1 LPESTE
7 GDKDGKEGIMPA
19 GFQLTILEGD
29 KKEKI
34 YPIEKL
40 PVKIGRMSDNDIV
53 LKDSLISRYHAVISM
68 KDRAFFIEDL
78 ASKNGTFVNNVRISS
93 RKLNA
98 GDRITIGKN
107 IILFDSAQKPVFSDD
122 DELECTTIKPAKTIL
137 KDIADK
143 AIDFSSSEVVEI
155 LKSRNEIL
163 NAIYQLSKSILRI
176 SVFEKIL
183 ELTVDAILK
192 NIPTV
197 ERVYILIKKTAAGP
211 AVPVFHKAVDGIS
224 NPNDKLMISETIVNR
239 VMNDEI
245 SLLVSDAKR
254 DVRFRE
260 SESII
265 LYGIR
270 SAMCVPLLGE
280 KSVRGALYV
289 DVLKGKKQFSQSDL
303 QLLTTIANL
312 AAISLEEANLRDK
325 IQRET
330 EARQSLM
337 RYHSPQVVEK
347 IIKDKGD
354 IKVNEM
360 MITVLFIDIKDFTHR
375 AESIG
380 PLETVKL
387 LNEYFDIITDIV
399 FQYNGSIDKFI
410 GDAAMAMFGAP
421 YSSVDY
427 TEKAVRAAI
436 DIHRELKKLNKYDVR
451 IGINTGPAV
460 IGNIGSAKRMEY
472 TSVGDTVNVASRL
485 EKMAPP
491 GKIYIGETTYEYIKD
506 IFKTRPVIKQTVKGK
521 TMEVNVYEVLV

>member
-1 LPESTE
+1 
-7 GDKDGKEGIMPA
+7 
-19 GFQLTILEGD
+19 
-29 KKEKI
+29 
-34 YPIEKL
+34 
-40 PVKIGRMSDNDIV
+40 
-53 LKDSLISRYHAVISM
+53 
-68 KDRAFFIEDL
+68 
-78 ASKNGTFVNNVRISS
+78 VRVSS
-93 RKLNA
+93 RRLNA

-107 IILFDSAQKPVFSDD
+107 VILFDSGQKPFFSES
-122 DELECTTIKPAKTIL
+122 DELEYTTIKPAKTLL
-137 KDIADK
+137 KDITDK
-143 AIDFSSSEVVEI
+143 AIDYSSSEIVEI
-155 LKSRNEIL
+155 LRSRNEIL

-183 ELTVDAILK
+183 ELTAEAIFK
-192 NIPTV
+192 NIPAA
-197 ERVYILIKKTAAGP
+197 ERVYILIKHTAAGS
-211 AVPVFHKAVDGIS
+211 AVPVFHKTIDGMS
-224 NPNDKLMISETIVNR
+224 DADDTLMISETIVNR
-239 VMNDEI
+239 VINEEI
-245 SLLVSDAKR
+245 SLLVADAKR

-289 DVLKGKKQFSQSDL
+289 DVLKQRKQFAQNDL

-325 IQRET
+325 IRRET

-347 IIKDKGD
+347 IINDKGD

-360 MITVLFIDIKDFTHR
+360 MITVLFIDIRDFTR
-375 AESIG
+375 LAESVG

-387 LNEYFDIITDIV
+387 LNEYFDIITDTV
-399 FQYNGSIDKFI
+399 FRYNGSIDKFI

-421 YSSVDY
+421 FSSADY

-436 DIHRELKKLNKYDVR
+436 DIHRELTKLHKYDIR

-460 IGNIGSAKRMEY
+460 IGNIGSTKRMEY
-472 TSVGDTVNVASRL
+472 TSIGDTVNVASRL
-485 EKMAPP
+485 EKMAAP
-491 GKIYIGETTYEYIKD
+491 GKIYIGETTYEQVKGL
-506 IFKTRPVIKQTVKGK
+506 FKTRPVSRQTVKGK